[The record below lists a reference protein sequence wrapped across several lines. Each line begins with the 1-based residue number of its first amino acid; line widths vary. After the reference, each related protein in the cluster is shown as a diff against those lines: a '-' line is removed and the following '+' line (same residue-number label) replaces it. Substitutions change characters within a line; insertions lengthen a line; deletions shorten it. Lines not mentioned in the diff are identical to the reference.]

1 MATPISGL
9 GGSGLDIPALLEQMK
24 GAENKKLNPYLIKQN
39 SYNSQVS
46 SWGKI
51 SSSLDA
57 IKTNLGKLE
66 DEGFNGVSVGDNKA
80 FKATA
85 GKGAIPNSYSVIVEQ
100 LAKAHKIGT
109 PAQTSNSDQLGD
121 GSATRTLTITLGDSK
136 PMEVEL
142 KDDETSLTQV
152 AKKINAKNGDVSAS
166 VMPAEGGKF
175 KLVVTSKKTGTE
187 GEIKMEVSGDPK
199 LAEVLN
205 YDPKAANIPS
215 EPGYDDKRAEQIN
228 AAQNAILT
236 IDGAKV
242 ERSTNTISDAIEG
255 LTFELREVSE
265 KDDSGDFKPET
276 LAVTADTSKVKS
288 LIEEFVKVYNSFLSA
303 SGSASAYSE
312 PVKGS
317 DDDIAMPNPGNGALF
332 GDGTLRRLTSLM
344 KSTAMGSYG
353 DASDADASSKLFQTL
368 GSIGIT
374 VKFDGK
380 TGDDRSGQ
388 LGTLSIDTKKLDAAL
403 KDNPK
408 EVEALFLGKDGNLG
422 IKAGM
427 EDVFK
432 SYLGD
437 SETIPK
443 TEGAIATA
451 ITGLKEQE
459 KRVAKQITRMEQRI
473 EDSLKRSEK
482 EFLRLDQAMTE
493 MNSMSQ
499 QLQAALLGI
508 MG

>member
-24 GAENKKLNPYLIKQN
+24 GAESKKLNPYLLKQQSFN
-39 SYNSQVS
+39 GQVS

-51 SSSLDA
+51 ASSLDSL
-57 IKTNLGKLE
+57 KTNLGKLQ

-100 LAKAHKIGT
+100 LAKSHKIGT
-109 PAQTSNSDQLGD
+109 PAQASNSAQLG
-121 GSATRTLTITLGDSK
+121 SNAATRTLNITLGDGK
-136 PMEVEL
+136 PMAVEL
-142 KDDETSLTQV
+142 KEDETSLTQI
-152 AKKINAKNGDVSAS
+152 AKKINDKNGDVSAS
-166 VMPAEGGKF
+166 VMPAAKGEF
-175 KLVVTSKKTGTE
+175 QLVVTSKKTGSD
-187 GEIKMEVSGDPK
+187 GEIKMEVTGDTK
-199 LAEVLN
+199 LADVLN
-205 YDPKAANIPS
+205 YDPKTPNIPGD
-215 EPGYDDKRAEQIN
+215 PAFNDKRASQIN

-242 ERSTNTISDAIEG
+242 ERSSNTITDAIEG
-255 LTFELREVSE
+255 ITFELREVSE
-265 KDDSGDFKPET
+265 KDDGAPPAFKPET

-288 LIEEFVKVYNSFLSA
+288 LIEDFVKVYNNFLSA
-303 SGSASAYSE
+303 AGSASAYSE

-317 DDDIAMPNPGNGALF
+317 SGDLSMPNPSNGALF

-353 DASDADASSKLFQTL
+353 EAGDVFQTL
-368 GSIGIT
+368 GSLGIT
-374 VKFDGK
+374 VKFDGN
-380 TGDDRSGQ
+380 TGDDRTGT
-388 LGTLSIDTKKLDAAL
+388 LGSLSIDTKKLDAAL

-408 EVEALFLGKDGNLG
+408 EVEALFLGKDGNPG
-422 IKAGM
+422 IKGGM
-427 EDVFK
+427 EEVFK

-437 SETIPK
+437 SEKTPK

-451 ITGLKEQE
+451 IKGLKDQE
-459 KRVAKQITRMEQRI
+459 ARVAKQITRMELRI
-473 EDSLKRSEK
+473 EESLKRSEK
-482 EFLRLDQAMTE
+482 EFLRLDKAMTE

-499 QLQAALLGI
+499 QLQAALLGT

>member
-24 GAENKKLNPYLIKQN
+24 TAESKKLNPYLLKQSSFN
-39 SYNSQVS
+39 GQVS

-51 SSSLDA
+51 SSSLDSL
-57 IKTNLGKLE
+57 KSNLGKLE
-66 DEGFNGVSVGDNKA
+66 DEGFNGVSIGDNKA

-100 LAKAHKIGT
+100 LAKSHKIGT
-109 PAQTSNSDQLGD
+109 PAQASNSDQLG
-121 GSATRTLTITLGDSK
+121 SNAATRTLNITIGDGK
-136 PMEVEL
+136 TMAVEL

-152 AKKINAKNGDVSAS
+152 AKKINDKNGDVTAS
-166 VMPAEGGKF
+166 VMPAENGQF
-175 KLVVTSKKTGTE
+175 QLVVTSKKTGSD
-187 GEIKMEVSGDPK
+187 GEIKMEVTGDSK
-199 LAEVLN
+199 LADVLN
-205 YDPKAANIPS
+205 YDPKVPNDPANGGNKS
-215 EPGYDDKRAEQIN
+215 SAYQIN

-242 ERSTNTISDAIEG
+242 ERSSNTIADAIEG
-255 LTFELREVSE
+255 ITFELREVSE
-265 KDDSGDFKPET
+265 KDDNGDLKPET

-288 LIEEFVKVYNSFLSA
+288 LIEDFVKMYNNFLSA
-303 SGSASAYSE
+303 AGTASAYSE

-317 DDDIAMPNPGNGALF
+317 SGDLAQQNPANGALF

-353 DASDADASSKLFQTL
+353 EAGDLFQTL

-374 VKFDGK
+374 VKFDGN
-380 TGDDRSGQ
+380 TGDDRTGT
-388 LGTLSIDTKKLDAAL
+388 LGSLSIDTKKLDAAL

-408 EVEALFLGKDGNLG
+408 EIEGLFLGKDGNPG

-427 EDVFK
+427 EEVFK

-437 SETIPK
+437 SDKTPK

-451 ITGLKEQE
+451 IKGLKEQE
-459 KRVAKQITRMEQRI
+459 SRVAKQITRMEQRI